1 MAVSLHTFTPLV
13 LVNLGLP
20 FFLKGSHS
28 VYSVKLAFPTCRDR
42 RAASIVQSIT
52 LFKGY
57 SIIPSAP
64 ISFNWGI
71 KSRALRS

>member
-1 MAVSLHTFTPLV
+1 MAVSLHAFTPLV

-20 FFLKGSHS
+20 FFLKGSHNN
-28 VYSVKLAFPTCRDR
+28 YSVKLAFSTCCDR

-64 ISFNWGI
+64 ISLRRGI
-71 KSRALRS
+71 KSREFRS